1 LKKIILMAVLITLCF
16 TLNAE
21 ALTLDKARE
30 IALKNNPELLAEEHA
45 KKSAKYDFWKSTL
58 GLIPSASLNGTY
70 TEYKP
75 GFSMG
80 SGPTAE
86 ESRSYGYTISQP
98 LFNGGKIWLGSRI
111 QHDASKIANASY
123 LNKKLETITNVESK
137 FLSVL
142 ENKDLLE
149 TAQKDLR
156 SSEIQLEIA
165 QMRFETGTLSKAD
178 YLQLQSQKAS
188 KEVSL
193 IQMETIYLISR
204 IDLANFLQISPD
216 YTVEKLSPDSY
227 ETFLNNIQSLN
238 QEQVNELI
246 LNIVDI
252 SQEKNPSLKMAELSK
267 SMSKKSLTMAGGNF
281 LPSLNL
287 SYSKTWSKY
296 DFQDDYE
303 DEGRLMLIASIPIFP
318 IVDNVAEFVKAKH
331 NYKNS
336 YYDYRAA
343 EDGIELGLKS
353 LVFTL
358 LASAKSVNAAKIAM
372 ESAEETYLRMEE
384 RFRNNLITTSD
395 LLVAEVMLTSSENQY
410 TKSFYDFLRA
420 GSSLLQQMGVEDVQV
435 LLELISQ
442 E

>member
-1 LKKIILMAVLITLCF
+1 MKKIILMAVLITLCF

-21 ALTLDKARE
+21 VLTLDKARE

-111 QHDASKIANASY
+111 QHDAAKIANASY
-123 LNKKLETITNVESK
+123 LNKKLETIANVESK

-142 ENKDLLE
+142 ENKDLLK

-252 SQEKNPSLKMAELSK
+252 
-267 SMSKKSLTMAGGNF
+267 
-281 LPSLNL
+281 
-287 SYSKTWSKY
+287 
-296 DFQDDYE
+296 
-303 DEGRLMLIASIPIFP
+303 
-318 IVDNVAEFVKAKH
+318 
-331 NYKNS
+331 
-336 YYDYRAA
+336 
-343 EDGIELGLKS
+343 
-353 LVFTL
+353 
-358 LASAKSVNAAKIAM
+358 
-372 ESAEETYLRMEE
+372 
-384 RFRNNLITTSD
+384 
-395 LLVAEVMLTSSENQY
+395 
-410 TKSFYDFLRA
+410 
-420 GSSLLQQMGVEDVQV
+420 
-435 LLELISQ
+435 
-442 E
+442 